1 MPDPLLDNSS
11 DIAAT
16 NADGLARRISQIM
29 DETFI
34 TLDRLAVIL
43 ACTKDAIWRLRSG
56 KVRKAD
62 LGLLV
67 EIARWARREGYS
79 LDWLML
85 GIEPARPPD
94 ELGAEREKAAQI
106 ANRASVIIGIG
117 AMAKAL
123 KLDVTDMTGR
133 WAARMAQGD
142 VPEIDGMEL
151 LQRIN
156 DILRQR

>member
-1 MPDPLLDNSS
+1 MRDPATGNPS

-16 NADGLARRISQIM
+16 PEGNLSRRVSQIM
-29 DETFI
+29 AETFV
-34 TLDRLAVIL
+34 TLDQLAVEL

-56 KVRKAD
+56 KTRKAD
-62 LGLLV
+62 LAMLV
-67 EIARWARREGYS
+67 EVARWARRMGYS

-85 GIEPARPPD
+85 GVEPARLPD
-94 ELGAEREKAAQI
+94 ELGVEREKAIQI
-106 ANRASVIIGIG
+106 ANRASVIISIG

-123 KLDVTDMTGR
+123 KLDITDITGR

-156 DILRQR
+156 DFLRQR